1 MNISQLANKLS
12 IFFSAGSLGGLL
24 NSIEVWLVGLLGI
37 STSLGVQIAPELS
50 PEWLYPRVVWGGIWG
65 VLFFIP
71 FLNTRLF
78 TKGILF
84 SLPLSLVQL
93 FIVFPLKLNKG
104 IMGLELGTLTPV
116 FVIVSN
122 VVWGLGA
129 ACWVRLCGLPAFG
142 TQDT

>member
-1 MNISQLANKLS
+1 MSQLAKKLS
-12 IFFSAGSLGGLL
+12 IFFSAGCLGGLL
-24 NSIEVWLVGLLGI
+24 NSIEVWMVGLLGI
-37 STSLGVQIAPELS
+37 STGLGVQIAPDLS

-71 FLNTRLF
+71 VLNTRPF
-78 TKGILF
+78 AKGILF

-93 FIVFPLKLNKG
+93 FVVFPLKLNKG
-104 IMGLELGTLTPV
+104 ILGLELGMLTPA

-129 ACWVRLCGLPAFG
+129 AYWLRLCGIPASE
-142 TQDT
+142 TQDTQ